1 MENRC
6 NGMHGISVGSPLD
19 VRDVLDF
26 LKKYLPER
34 CDFYPFENADH
45 RFKKPGE
52 LEQIIKITKDIMI
65 G

>member
-1 MENRC
+1 MIPGIRLFLC
-6 NGMHGISVGSPLD
+6 GITLFMSIGM
-19 VRDVLDF
+19 DF